1 MTMTTTFKNRLVTE
15 RLEQALKDYP
25 LYSQDSKK
33 KDAIC
38 NTIMCIGNARW
49 YILEGQQE
57 GNDFTFYGIVVGLTA
72 TEYGYFSAN
81 EMADITIDASKY
93 GLGHLQIEEQ
103 TGFHPCKLSSIEDDE
118 LQSFL
123 SCLYDNN

>member
-1 MTMTTTFKNRLVTE
+1 M
-15 RLEQALKDYP
+15 
-25 LYSQDSKK
+25 
-33 KDAIC
+33 
-38 NTIMCIGNARW
+38 
-49 YILEGQQE
+49 
-57 GNDFTFYGIVVGLTA
+57 A

-93 GLGHLQIEEQ
+93 GLRHLQIEEK
-103 TGFHPCKLSSIEDDE
+103 TGFHPCKLSSIEDEE

>member
-1 MTMTTTFKNRLVTE
+1 MKTRNQNRLVTE

-93 GLGHLQIEEQ
+93 GLRHLQIEEK
-103 TGFHPCKLSSIEDDE
+103 TGFHPCKLSSIEDEE

-123 SCLYDNN
+123 SCLYDNNK

>member
-1 MTMTTTFKNRLVTE
+1 MTSTFKNRLVTD

-49 YILEGQQE
+49 YIIEGQQE
-57 GNDFTFYGIVVGLTA
+57 GSDFTFYGIVVGLMA

-93 GLGHLQIEEQ
+93 SLGHFQIEEQ
-103 TGFHPCKLSSIEDDE
+103 TGFHPCKVSYIEDE
-118 LQSFL
+118 ALQSFL

>member
-1 MTMTTTFKNRLVTE
+1 MKTRNQNRLVTE

-93 GLGHLQIEEQ
+93 SLGHLQVEEL
-103 TGFHPCKLSSIEDDE
+103 TGFHPCKLSSIEYEE

>member
-1 MTMTTTFKNRLVTE
+1 MTTTFKNRLVTD

-25 LYSQDSKK
+25 LYSQDNKK

-81 EMADITIDASKY
+81 EMADIIIDASKC

-103 TGFHPCKLSSIEDDE
+103 TGFHPCKLSCIDDEE

-123 SCLYDNN
+123 SCLYNNN